1 MLAEKWNLLFAS
13 ALSTLVFTEV
23 TWSEKHSI
31 IFPEAQLNSFAA

>member
-13 ALSTLVFTEV
+13 ALSPLLFTAV
-23 TWSEKHSI
+23 PWPEKHTI